1 MCFARVLPQMIDGMK
16 ADNLELITEPIRGR
30 GHVICLYDINRMPK
44 INPDL
49 RDESSNHD
57 IVVYQPF
64 GTFSA

>member
-1 MCFARVLPQMIDGMK
+1 
-16 ADNLELITEPIRGR
+16 
-30 GHVICLYDINRMPK
+30 MPK

-64 GTFSA
+64 GTFSAQYSTGAKSLL